1 VRICLI
7 GKFPPIQGGVSM
19 RNYWTAHGLAARG
32 HEVHVVTNA
41 KEAAPPFRLHMRPQ
55 DWQRCEAAYGA
66 GSVTVHW
73 TDPVDRSQAYIPMA
87 SPFVS
92 KLAGIAARLHSERP
106 FDIMFSFYLEPYG
119 VAGYLA
125 AQMTGVPHVV
135 RMAGSDAGR
144 LWRHPQLETLYDH
157 VLRSAACVITGN
169 VVAAR
174 AVERGVDADRIAF
187 AGGTVVP
194 EDLFTPVGPTLD
206 LAALRAEVAADP
218 GLRDL
223 LWGEFEGDRP
233 YFGIYGKLGETKG
246 SFALLA
252 AMQRLKQ
259 AGLDM
264 GLVALAHG
272 PAAVE
277 ERFRTQAR
285 EFGLADRI
293 LQLPF
298 LPHWRVPEFIRGCLA
313 VCCLEQGFPIAF
325 RTPIVLHEVLLS
337 GTCLVAATE
346 VVRKLPGYAKLP
358 HGYGCVAIEDVNDID
373 MLSKRLAAIVEDPAP
388 AADVGLRGHEFAR
401 ALQRNAP
408 ILDELERI
416 LAAAAARRPI
426 SGEALR
432 LAGNMPGGSE
442 SRFRLTALAAAAIE
456 DVHGDAGPASPVRSG
471 PVLDIAAA
479 REVLAEIERRLPN
492 GHTTLHALLP
502 AVQTEISVATAEQQI
517 DEAEAPHELDPLFR
531 LRVARWAVLQSDL
544 AGLVCVR
551 DPRLCLLAFD
561 FDVAQLMAVGTVD
574 DLATALPS
582 RRTHMVVFGRS
593 SGGRRDPLVVDGAT
607 ASILQLSD
615 GTRTAS
621 EIVEELVREGASPGS
636 DGLEWIEYLFVHGL
650 ISLMDKTIE
659 LADAGTRRGAPQDI
673 LSMRPMRHESVAGAS
688 GSEPKMNVR

>member
-1 VRICLI
+1 MRICLI

-19 RNYWTAHGLAARG
+19 RNYWAAHGLAARG

-41 KEAAPPFRLHMRPQ
+41 KEAQPPFRLHMRPQ
-55 DWQRCEAAYGA
+55 DWQRCEADYGE

-92 KLAGIAARLHSERP
+92 KLAGIAARLHAERP
-106 FDIMFSFYLEPYG
+106 FDIIFSFYLEPYG

-174 AVERGVDADRIAF
+174 AVERGVEADRIAF

-194 EDLFTPVGPTLD
+194 EDLFTPVGPSLD
-206 LAALRAEVAADP
+206 LAALRTEVAADP
-218 GLRDL
+218 DLRDL
-223 LWGEFEGDRP
+223 LWGEFTGDRP
-233 YFGIYGKLGETKG
+233 YFGVYGKLGDTKG

-259 AGLDM
+259 AGLDV

-272 PAAVE
+272 PPAVE
-277 ERFRTQAR
+277 GRFRTQAR

-313 VCCLEQGFPIAF
+313 VCCLEQDFPIAF
-325 RTPIVLHEVLLS
+325 RTPIVLREVLLC

-346 VVRKLPGYAKLP
+346 VIRKLPGYAKLP
-358 HGYGCVAIEDVNDID
+358 HGYGCVAIEDVNDVVT
-373 MLSKRLAAIVEDPAP
+373 MSNRLAAIVEDPAP
-388 AADVGLRGHEFAR
+388 ATDVGLRGHEFAR

-416 LAAAAARRPI
+416 LEAAAARRRI
-426 SGEALR
+426 SGEQPQ
-432 LAGNMPGGSE
+432 LAGDMPSNPDGQ
-442 SRFRLTALAAAAIE
+442 FRLTALAAAAIQDMDGE
-456 DVHGDAGPASPVRSG
+456 TGSTTPVQSRQI
-471 PVLDIAAA
+471 LDLPDA
-479 REVLAEIERRLPN
+479 REVLAAIERGAADSCTRLP
-492 GHTTLHALLP
+492 ALLP
-502 AVQTEISVATAEQQI
+502 AVQTEIAVAAAEQEI
-517 DEAEAPHELDPLFR
+517 DDAGLPEQSDPLFR
-531 LRVARWAVLQSDL
+531 LHIARWAVAERDIGRLTCTRSRWLRVLAFAYDVSQLMGVRTAQDL
-544 AGLVCVR
+544 AAPLPARPSYLV
-551 DPRLCLLAFD
+551 A
-561 FDVAQLMAVGTVD
+561 
-574 DLATALPS
+574 
-582 RRTHMVVFGRS
+582 FGRGD
-593 SGGRRDPLVVDGAT
+593 GGRRDPFLVDGTT
-607 ASILQLSD
+607 ARILDLSD
-615 GTRTAS
+615 GTRSAA
-621 EIVEELVREGASPGS
+621 EIVAELNREFGI
-636 DGLEWIEYLFVHGL
+636 LEANNYLKRIQHLFIHDL
-650 ISLMDKTIE
+650 ISLQDGRVD
-659 LADAGTRRGAPQDI
+659 LASEVLPKGAEFRGHPTGGEALPT
-673 LSMRPMRHESVAGAS
+673 
-688 GSEPKMNVR
+688 

>member
-1 VRICLI
+1 MRVCLI

-19 RNYWTAHGLAARG
+19 RNYWAAHGLAARG

-41 KEAAPPFRLHMRPQ
+41 KEAQPPFRLHMRPQ

-194 EDLFTPVGPTLD
+194 EDLFTPAGPTLD
-206 LAALRAEVAADP
+206 LAVLRAEVAADP

-233 YFGIYGKLGETKG
+233 YFGVYGKLGESKG
-246 SFALLA
+246 SFALLV
-252 AMQRLKQ
+252 AMQRLEQ
-259 AGLDM
+259 AGLDV

-277 ERFRTQAR
+277 ERFRAQAR
-285 EFGLADRI
+285 EFGLPGRI

-313 VCCLEQGFPIAF
+313 VCCLEQDFPIAF
-325 RTPIVLHEVLLS
+325 RTPIVLHEVLLC

-346 VVRKLPGYAKLP
+346 VIRKLPGYAKLP
-358 HGYGCVAIEDVNDID
+358 HGYGCVAIEDVNDIET
-373 MLSKRLAAIVEDPAP
+373 LSKRLTAIVEDPAP
-388 AADVGLRGHEFAR
+388 VADVGLRGHEFAR
-401 ALQRNAP
+401 ALQRNAS

-416 LAAAAARRPI
+416 LEAAAARRLVSRENVSP
-426 SGEALR
+426 AVDK
-432 LAGNMPGGSE
+432 PSE
-442 SRFRLTALAAAAIE
+442 PESQFRLTALAATAVAAR
-456 DVHGDAGPASPVRSG
+456 DRGTAVTRPVQSARTFD
-471 PVLDIAAA
+471 LETA
-479 REVLAEIERRLPN
+479 REVLAAIERRMTDTETNLSS
-492 GHTTLHALLP
+492 LAQ
-502 AVQTEISVATAEQQI
+502 AVSTEIAVAVAELELDQENPSQQ
-517 DEAEAPHELDPLFR
+517 LDPLFR
-531 LRVARWAVLQSDL
+531 LRTARWGVTEGDL
-544 AGLVCVR
+544 ARLVCGR
-551 DPRLCLLAFD
+551 SPRLRVLEFD
-561 FDVAQLMAVGTVD
+561 INVAHLTNVRTVD
-574 DLATALPS
+574 DLAAPLSPGRS
-582 RRTHMVVFGRS
+582 YLVVFGRS
-593 SGGRRDPLVVDGAT
+593 DGGRRSPLLVNGLT
-607 ASILQLSD
+607 ARILELSE
-615 GTRTAS
+615 GTRTVM
-621 EIVEELVREGASPGS
+621 EIAAELHHEFAEIEETVCVTC
-636 DGLEWIEYLFVHGL
+636 IQHLFAHDL
-650 ISLMDKTIE
+650 ISFQDRRLGPV
-659 LADAGTRRGAPQDI
+659 ADVVSVGAKLHGDTCDRARHRRFEEKCTTRQ
-673 LSMRPMRHESVAGAS
+673 
-688 GSEPKMNVR
+688 

>member
-19 RNYWTAHGLAARG
+19 RTYWAAHGLAARG

-41 KEAAPPFRLHMRPQ
+41 KEAQPPFRLHMRPE
-55 DWQRCEAAYGA
+55 DWRRCEAAYGG

-92 KLAGIAARLHSERP
+92 KLAGIAVRLHSERP
-106 FDIMFSFYLEPYG
+106 FDIIFSFYLEPYG

-125 AQMTGVPHVV
+125 AQMTGLPHVV

-194 EDLFTPVGPTLD
+194 EDLFSPVGPSLD

-218 GLRDL
+218 DLRDL
-223 LWGEFEGDRP
+223 LWGEFAGDRP
-233 YFGIYGKLGETKG
+233 YFGVYGKLGESKG
-246 SFALLA
+246 SFSLLA

-259 AGLDM
+259 AGLEV

-313 VCCLEQGFPIAF
+313 VCCLEQDFPIAF
-325 RTPIVLHEVLLS
+325 RTPIVLREVLLC

-346 VVRKLPGYAKLP
+346 VIRKLPGYAKLP

-373 MLSKRLAAIVEDPAP
+373 TMSKRLAAIVEDPAP
-388 AADVGLRGHEFAR
+388 AAEVGLRGHAFAR
-401 ALQRNAP
+401 ALQRNAS

-416 LAAAAARRPI
+416 LEAAAARRRI
-426 SGEALR
+426 SGEEPQP
-432 LAGNMPGGSE
+432 AGETPSSSE
-442 SRFRLTALAAAAIE
+442 GQFRLTALAAAAIQDGSGE
-456 DVHGDAGPASPVRSG
+456 TGSTSPAQSG
-471 PVLDIAAA
+471 QILDLAAA
-479 REVLAEIERRLPN
+479 REVLAAIERGEADCCTRLP
-492 GHTTLHALLP
+492 ALLP
-502 AVQTEISVATAEQQI
+502 AVQTEIAVAAAEQEI
-517 DEAEAPHELDPLFR
+517 EEAEVPQEFDPLFR
-531 LRVARWAVLQSDL
+531 LRVARWAVPENDL
-544 AGLVCVR
+544 AGLVCAR
-551 DPRLCLLAFD
+551 DARLRLLAFD
-561 FDVAQLMAVGTVD
+561 FDVARLMAVQTAD

-582 RRTHMVVFGRS
+582 HRSHMVVFGRS
-593 SGGRRDPLVVDGAT
+593 DGGRGDPLVVDGST
-607 ASILQLSD
+607 ARILQLSD

-621 EIVEELVREGASPGS
+621 EIVEELIREGLSPGGK
-636 DGLEWIEYLFVHGL
+636 GLKWIEYLFAHGL
-650 ISLMDKTIE
+650 ISLTDRRIE
-659 LADAGTRRGAPQDI
+659 QAGAGARRDVLHDI
-673 LSMRPMRHESVAGAS
+673 LPLPSV
-688 GSEPKMNVR
+688 P